1 WRTGDFL
8 MKGWLLASLV
18 GGAVVTA
25 CVLPD
30 VEIDPELGELPDTEI
45 GSSQGQG
52 GSGIMVPPASGG
64 SGGAA
69 GTGNELNPDDVEL
82 PGAGGAAVGGVNQ
95 GEAMGGSS
103 GAAGTAGT
111 GGPAGSSGAGGTG
124 TGGTGA
130 GGTGPGVANPPSTD
144 AVIEECSQ
152 SLDRETAC
160 INYCQQYIEAC
171 GDFEEANTYGGVAD
185 CTSTCIASLW
195 AVGDT
200 TTGSNSIC
208 CRWLHATLA
217 AQLLTSQFPH
227 CFHAAEVPSE
237 GQSGGC
243 APGAGTSAAP

>member
-1 WRTGDFL
+1 MPR
-8 MKGWLLASLV
+8 WLLVSLF
-18 GGAVVTA
+18 GGALVTA

-30 VEIDPELGELPDTEI
+30 VEIDPDLADPGVVGMPNQPGTAGAGVSVPPL
-45 GSSQGQG
+45 G
-52 GSGIMVPPASGG
+52 GSGGAAGQSGGDIDPELPPGSGGSASTDDTNAGGSLGG

-69 GTGNELNPDDVEL
+69 GTG
-82 PGAGGAAVGGVNQ
+82 GA
-95 GEAMGGSS
+95 
-103 GAAGTAGT
+103 
-111 GGPAGSSGAGGTG
+111 AGSSGAGGTG
-124 TGGTGA
+124 AGGTGA

-171 GDFEEANTYGGVAD
+171 GDFEANTYSGVAD

-227 CFHAAEVPSE
+227 CFHAAEEPSE
-237 GQSGGC
+237 GQTGGC
-243 APGAGTSAAP
+243 APGAGTAAAP